1 MPGVLT
7 SQYHHHLSFT
17 VMRKSVPPWSD
28 LGASVSTPKVL
39 LPNSDLKKVAGPH
52 VLPQFGWCFF
62 LNKGLVIE
70 YTLQLEQLSPIGF
83 CISAKIYRRDVGQN
97 HTTIIRGKEYL
108 CSTLSIVFKVWQNTT
123 KLFLFQIFKISSW
136 RNLYMGIQFIPPL

>member
-7 SQYHHHLSFT
+7 SQYRHHLSFT
-17 VMRKSVPPWSD
+17 VIRKSTPPWSD

-39 LPNSDLKKVAGPH
+39 LPNSDLKKVAWPH

-70 YTLQLEQLSPIGF
+70 YTLQLEQPSPIGF
-83 CISAKIYRRDVGQN
+83 CISARYRRDLGQN
-97 HTTIIRGKEYL
+97 HTTIIRGKEYFR
-108 CSTLSIVFKVWQNTT
+108 STLSIIFKVWQNTT

-136 RNLYMGIQFIPPL
+136 RNLYMGIQIHSPP